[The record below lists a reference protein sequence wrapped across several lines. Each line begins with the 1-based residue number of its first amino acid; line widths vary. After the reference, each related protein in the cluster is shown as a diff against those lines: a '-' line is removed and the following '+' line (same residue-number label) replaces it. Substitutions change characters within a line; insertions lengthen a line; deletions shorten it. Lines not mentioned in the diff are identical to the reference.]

1 MSFFGLFSKNPK
13 ELFFEF
19 DPQGSSWRVVTW
31 NFDTDQAST
40 RQWTVEVQSE
50 NSMLIQWK
58 LDKYPVIC
66 FFKNQKLIKRQKI
79 KKDLKDL
86 KDLMNL
92 SIH

>member
-1 MSFFGLFSKNPK
+1 MSFWEIFSKDAK

-31 NFDTDQAST
+31 NFDTDLASG
-40 RQWTVEVQSE
+40 RQWTVEIQSE
-50 NSMLIQWK
+50 KSMLIQWK
-58 LDKYPVIC
+58 LDTYPVIS

-92 SIH
+92 